1 LRRRAKAAVFDHGG
15 QGFKLTGVEHV
26 WFKKY

>member
-15 QGFKLTGVEHV
+15 QGFELTGVEHV
-26 WFKKY
+26 FIKN